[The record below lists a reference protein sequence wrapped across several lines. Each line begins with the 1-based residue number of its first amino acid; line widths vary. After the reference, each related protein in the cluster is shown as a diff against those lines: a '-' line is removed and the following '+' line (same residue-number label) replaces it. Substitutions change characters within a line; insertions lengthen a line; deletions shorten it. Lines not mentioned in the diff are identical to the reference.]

1 MLDLAKDMAFS
12 LGYIEDVK
20 QFAHLGQL
28 KLALKDL
35 TPLIEDTT
43 NFIVQFTSNGQSLSS
58 LPCFSAIYNPM
69 VHIALGSLV
78 SHSDQENINKIAK
91 QFNWFKQQFDRGV
104 SVQAAGTLEMLLEEM
119 GMFLCLLP
127 KVNW

>member
-1 MLDLAKDMAFS
+1 MDLAKDMAFS

-20 QFAHLGQL
+20 QFARLGQL

-43 NFIVQFTSNGQSLSS
+43 NFIVRFTSNGQGPSS
-58 LPCFSAIYNPM
+58 LRCISTISNPTIR
-69 VHIALGSLV
+69 IALRSLV
-78 SHSDQENINKIAK
+78 SDSDQENIDEITKR
-91 QFNWFKQQFDRGV
+91 FNRFKEQFDRGV

-119 GMFLCLLP
+119 GMFLRLLP
-127 KVNW
+127 KVNY

>member
-1 MLDLAKDMAFS
+1 MAFS

-20 QFAHLGQL
+20 QFARLGQL

-43 NFIVQFTSNGQSLSS
+43 NFIVRFTSNGQGPSS
-58 LPCFSAIYNPM
+58 LRCISTISNPTIR
-69 VHIALGSLV
+69 IALRSMV
-78 SHSDQENINKIAK
+78 SDSDQENIDEITKR
-91 QFNWFKQQFDRGV
+91 FNRFKEQFDRGV

-119 GMFLCLLP
+119 GMFLRLLP
-127 KVNW
+127 KVNY